1 MTTVLQQPVFTT
13 TVSGSTTLTDFPPSI
28 FLLGTAYGYSVLLK
42 VSYFAY
48 PIAENYNSYCSR
60 RF

>member
-13 TVSGSTTLTDFPPSI
+13 TVSGSTTLTDGF
-28 FLLGTAYGYSVLLK
+28 K